1 MDQSKMFCLWN
12 SFEYDMIMQSVLCY
26 FIFELK
32 VLNISKKM
40 NLIVDLEKLTCKLI
54 FVKKKKK
61 NDISLDLIGYYT

>member
-1 MDQSKMFCLWN
+1 
-12 SFEYDMIMQSVLCY
+12 MIMQSVLCY

-54 FVKKKKK
+54 FEKKKK